1 MATRTR
7 ITEELY
13 LRSTFE
19 PDAEF
24 VRGEIAV
31 RSLPDY
37 LHSKIQGLLL
47 IWFGRLMERHRV
59 QPCPELRMHLGPG
72 VYRVPDVALIA
83 GPELEMRFPDTAPL
97 VTVEIVS
104 LDDRYPDVIEKLEEY
119 RKWGVPHIW
128 LVDPHKKRLG
138 VYNESGLQD
147 VSSLTLSEYNFEIP
161 AQQLFAGL

>member
-1 MATRTR
+1 M
-7 ITEELY
+7 TEERY

-24 VRGEIAV
+24 VRGEIAE
-31 RSLPDY
+31 RSTADY

-59 QPCPELRMHLGPG
+59 QPCPELRMRLGPG
-72 VYRVPDVALIA
+72 VYRVPDISLIA
-83 GPELEMRFPDTAPL
+83 GPEPEVRFPDTPPL

-104 LDDRYPDVIEKLEEY
+104 LDDRYSDVVEKLEEY
-119 RKWGVPHIW
+119 REWGVPHVW
-128 LVDPHKKRLG
+128 LVDPHKKRLS

-147 VSSLTLSEYNFEIP
+147 VTSLTLPEYNFEIP
-161 AQQLFAGL
+161 AEQLFAGL

>member
-1 MATRTR
+1 MATKTR
-7 ITEELY
+7 ITEEQY
-13 LRSTFE
+13 LGLTFE

-24 VRGEIAV
+24 VRGEIAE
-31 RSLPDY
+31 RSMPDY

-83 GPELEMRFPDTAPL
+83 GPEPEVRFPDTPPL

-138 VYNESGLQD
+138 VYHESGLQD
-147 VSSLTLSEYNFEIP
+147 VSSLALPEYNFEIP
-161 AQQLFAGL
+161 AQVLFAGL

>member
-1 MATRTR
+1 VATKTR
-7 ITEELY
+7 ITEEQY

-24 VRGEIAV
+24 VRGEIV
-31 RSLPDY
+31 ERSMPDY

-59 QPCPELRMHLGPG
+59 QPCPELRMRLSPG

-83 GPELEMRFPDTAPL
+83 GPEPETRFPDTPPL
-97 VTVEIVS
+97 VAIEIVS
-104 LDDRYPDVIEKLEEY
+104 LDDRHPDVIGKLEEY
-119 RKWGVPHIW
+119 RKWGVPNIW

-138 VYNESGLQD
+138 VYTESGLQD
-147 VSSLTLSEYNFEIP
+147 VSSLTLPEYNFEIP
-161 AQQLFAGL
+161 ARALFGGL